1 MQLLNCASVQYMLP
15 LQPARLVSQAQ
26 LYEQALCSLLNL
38 FELRLLQ
45 VKGQR
50 RITFD
55 QFVNAL
61 GIIAEKKGQS
71 LKDVIQPILQAGGPS
86 VTGTKAGYVKFHDDK
101 VGDPTYVPHFWGTL
115 AMLFVCIW

>member
-1 MQLLNCASVQYMLP
+1 MNRYSLFVQP
-15 LQPARLVSQAQ
+15 SEPI
-26 LYEQALCSLLNL
+26 
-38 FELRLLQ
+38 ELRLLQ

-101 VGDPTYVPHFWGTL
+101 VDDPIYVPDSP
-115 AMLFVCIW
+115 AV

>member
-1 MQLLNCASVQYMLP
+1 MQPFLP
-15 LQPARLVSQAQ
+15 
-26 LYEQALCSLLNL
+26 

-101 VGDPTYVPHFWGTL
+101 VGDPTYVPDSP
-115 AMLFVCIW
+115 AM